1 MKEFELA
8 ATMLPTSVIDIGI
21 LVGLSM
27 AASGSPSDELTYAFI
42 PFEKVLM
49 LVIGVA
55 IDMTGE
61 LRVEIQ
67 PAPPSVDAL

>member
-1 MKEFELA
+1 MKAFGLA

-42 PFEKVLM
+42 PFEKVLK

-55 IDMTGE
+55 IDMAGE
-61 LRVEIQ
+61 LRLKILSE
-67 PAPPSVDAL
+67 PPSVDAL